1 MSRPEPPKLARWL
14 LTRCVS
20 NDALIGDLAEELRS
34 GRSGLWYWKQVLSV
48 LIRQSLS
55 SKLTALRWLGTL
67 PIAMFAAIAVR
78 RVIEFF
84 AWRSITTSHVSP
96 VAGAQPRLNNIEHF
110 WMWMAFAAFL
120 MGIVFVSVGVW
131 VAPTRKDSVARIGLS
146 VVTILSVST
155 FVLMGLWGAPLR
167 PLIEIVV
174 CPFLGGVTGY
184 FLSMRQKPVLSQS

>member
-120 MGIVFVSVGVW
+120 MGIVFVSVG
-131 VAPTRKDSVARIGLS
+131 LS

-167 PLIEIVV
+167 PLFEIVV